1 MASESM
7 LMSDAGSTNDHV
19 SDINHQSDLSNNI
32 PTNHIDKLTQLR
44 NKSIFQ
50 KNFDSSPD
58 STD

>member
-32 PTNHIDKLTQLR
+32 PSNHIDKVT
-44 NKSIFQ
+44 
-50 KNFDSSPD
+50 
-58 STD
+58 